1 MRQKA
6 HKHDLGNLQSPTVLV
21 FYPVQSLNHVW
32 LFVTPW
38 IAAHQASLSVTNSQ
52 SFLKL
57 TSIKLMMPSNHLNL
71 CRPLLLLFYSFP
83 ASGSFQWVSFSHQVA
98 KILKLQLQH
107 QSFQRIFRTDFL
119 YDWLVWSPCIP
130 RDSQGSSPAPQFK
143 SINSSALGLLYGPS
157 LTSIHDCWKKKKN
170 VALTIQTCFGKV
182 MSCFLIC
189 CLGWS

>member
-143 SINSSALGLLYGPS
+143 SINSSALGFLYGPS
-157 LTSIHDCWKKKKN
+157 LTSIHDCWKKKN

-189 CLGWS
+189 CLGLS